1 MSIARQI
8 HHAHQRATPIRS
20 VATRQCAMMRGNRH
34 ENIYQFTFG
43 DGSALTIVRN
53 RVTIEERA

>member
-1 MSIARQI
+1 MSIAREI
-8 HHAHQRATPIRS
+8 HRTHQRATPIRA
-20 VATRQCAMMRGNRH
+20 VATHQCAMMRGNRH
-34 ENIYQFTFG
+34 EDTYQFTFG